1 MRGKKRTRKF
11 CRALA
16 FSHKTCYNIFG
27 DRTHNK
33 KGSAA
38 ATTGRRRWLKSSV
51 EGEDTHDK
59 KRKQAAERNGYEQR
73 RRKIGLTYEK
83 RAKGLVK
90 KGRAV
95 YLPDE
100 DTGKVIRLKDCPT
113 CESMED
119 TMDNINTTDIAEAA
133 ALSEKAE
140 AKTTNYLFFNPKE
153 WMKHPDVQNTTVF
166 SRFFITDPFGS
177 GMTEV
182 VSTGNWKWDWC
193 EITNG
198 MLRLERETEY
208 HFVFWLNG
216 GENDRSDETCMFQV
230 IFTDNS
236 LRANESEWEKRLCY
250 KLNRAYIKPL
260 KRYNG
265 WELYDI
271 PFVTDDHEYTQLR
284 FTAQRAPM
292 AVMPAKEP
300 SFYAE
305 LEDKTDEL
313 ADKRPQRHNI
323 IFEDGWPTDT
333 WYSTAAL
340 RRGMP
345 PKNPQPSQTFAG
357 NLNIDELCEK
367 ISETVN
373 ERISESI
380 DAEFAGI
387 IAANF
392 GEIAQEI
399 AASMSDNK

>member
-1 MRGKKRTRKF
+1 MLQYISGTAPITKKAASLPQRADGADEKALFEGKTPMTK
-11 CRALA
+11 
-16 FSHKTCYNIFG
+16 NE
-27 DRTHNK
+27 NK
-33 KGSAA
+33 PLNVTVMNSG
-38 ATTGRRRWLKSSV
+38 
-51 EGEDTHDK
+51 GE
-59 KRKQAAERNGYEQR
+59 
-73 RRKIGLTYEK
+73 KIGLTYEK
-83 RAKGLVK
+83 RARGLVK

-100 DTGKVIRLKDCPT
+100 NTGKVIRLTDCPT
-113 CESMED
+113 CENMED
-119 TMDNINTTDIAEAA
+119 TMDNINNAGIAEAAA

-166 SRFFITDPFGS
+166 NRFFITDPFGN

-198 MLRLERETEY
+198 MLRLERRTEY

-216 GENDRSDETCMFQV
+216 GEDDCSDETCMFQV

-236 LRANESEWEKRLCY
+236 LRTNESDWDQRLCY

-260 KRYNG
+260 KKYNG

-271 PFVTDDHEYTQLR
+271 PFVTGDREYTQLR

-292 AVMPAKEP
+292 AVMAAKAP

-305 LEDKTDEL
+305 LEDRLDEF

-323 IFEDGWPTDT
+323 IFEDGWPTDK

-345 PKNPQPSQTFAG
+345 AKNSQSCGNPAN
-357 NLNIDELCEK
+357 NLNIDDLCEK

-373 ERISESI
+373 ERIADNIDIDSI
-380 DAEFAGI
+380 ADEIFSNYADVIAGVI
-387 IAANF
+387 YANYAN
-392 GEIAQEI
+392 EIVQQVVD
-399 AASMSDNK
+399 SMSDG